1 MNTSSYVI
9 HMELPDGAR
18 ARPPFASR
26 SFHAPEV
33 SAANERK
40 VLISLVLIATFMVVE
55 VAGGLISGSLALI
68 ADAGHMLTDAAA
80 LALAYVAF
88 RLGRRALT
96 SAAPSAMRGSR
107 S

>member
-1 MNTSSYVI
+1 MAHEHAHHSHHDHS
-9 HMELPDGAR
+9 
-18 ARPPFASR
+18 
-26 SFHAPEV
+26 HAPEV

-107 S
+107 SSQASSTR